1 MGDIELENRVQ
12 NINTHLPPEKQL
24 TVVYPE
30 GYDSDRIWL
39 VKWLDGRPTDD
50 RDEDADID
58 IVAVNEYKD
67 HSIDTYLTALE
78 DAFSN

>member
-39 VKWLDGRPTDD
+39 VK
-50 RDEDADID
+50 
-58 IVAVNEYKD
+58 
-67 HSIDTYLTALE
+67 
-78 DAFSN
+78 

>member
-1 MGDIELENRVQ
+1 MGDIELESRVE
-12 NINTHLPPEKQL
+12 NINLRLPPEKQL

-39 VKWLDGRPTDD
+39 ARGLDGTPTDD

-67 HSIDTYLTALE
+67 RTIDTYLEALE

>member
-1 MGDIELENRVQ
+1 MATRGAFGL
-12 NINTHLPPEKQL
+12 THKGQ
-24 TVVYPE
+24 TKMIYNHWDSYPE
-30 GYDSDRIWL
+30 GYDSDRIWI
-39 VKWLDGRPTDD
+39 VKWLDGEPTDD

-78 DAFSN
+78 DAFS

>member
-1 MGDIELENRVQ
+1 MGDIELESRVE
-12 NINTHLPPEKQL
+12 NINLRLPTDKQL